1 MKEKQKNLEKWR
13 LSLIN
18 NHIPPSKMDA
28 EGVSQR
34 RRLWDTGKQMLL
46 VQLTHVKMEE
56 GAISQ
61 GRQEATRN

>member
-34 RRLWDTGKQMLL
+34 RRLGY
-46 VQLTHVKMEE
+46 
-56 GAISQ
+56 
-61 GRQEATRN
+61 READAVGTVNPC